1 MILNAYSTNFQTF
14 KKLIAELSTLKRQN
28 VRRFVIVFVD
38 ANQRKLFS
46 PRLLNSIFGIGRYD
60 LHLRDG

>member
-46 PRLLNSIFGIGRYD
+46 PRLLNSYD